1 MTFLA
6 TFLIGIVA
14 GSRTMMAPAALAWG
28 AWLGWIDLSPTW
40 AAFLGSGWAVL
51 VLSVMALG
59 ELVADQLPSTPS
71 RKVPV
76 QFGGRILSGAFS
88 GAALGALAGGSVLGL
103 IAGVV
108 GAVAGT
114 FGGAELRGRMA
125 AAFGSDRPAALIEDA
140 AAVALGL
147 FVVAALA

>member
-28 AWLGWIDLSPTW
+28 AWLGWIDLAPTW

-51 VLSVMALG
+51 ILSALALG

-103 IAGVV
+103 IAGVA
-108 GAVAGT
+108 GAVAGA
-114 FGGAELRGRMA
+114 FGGADLRGRLA

-147 FVVAALA
+147 FVVAVLA